1 MPRFGR
7 VVTAML
13 TPFNRDMEVDYDKA
27 QVLADRLVN
36 SGSDAIVVAGTT
48 GESPTLTNKEKL
60 ELTRAVLEAVGTRAQ
75 VLMGTGNNDTAASVE
90 LTREA
95 ERLGVHGV
103 MLVAPYY
110 NKPPQEGLFR
120 HFKTVADS
128 TALPVMIYNVPGRT
142 SSNITPETLA
152 RLVASAQN
160 IVAVK
165 EASGNL
171 DQVSQIRR
179 LTPDSFDIY
188 SGDDSLTLPIM
199 AVGGCGVVSV
209 ASHVAGSMIK
219 EMVEAYAAGEVE
231 KAWRLHVKLMPLF
244 KVIFITTNPIPIKA
258 AVKLAGLDCGGLRL
272 PLVEATEAEVA
283 EVRKVMESL
292 ELLA

>member
-60 ELTRAVLEAVGTRAQ
+60 ELTRAVLEAVGSRAQ

>member
-36 SGSDAIVVAGTT
+36 SGSDAVLVAGTT

-60 ELTRAVLEAVGTRAQ
+60 ELTRVVLEAVGSRAQ
-75 VLMGTGNNDTAASVE
+75 VLMGTGNNNTAASVE

-103 MLVAPYY
+103 MLVTPYY

-120 HFKTVADS
+120 HFKTVAEA
-128 TALPVMIYNVPGRT
+128 TGLPVMIYNVPGRT
-142 SSNITPETLA
+142 SCNVAPETLA
-152 RLVASAQN
+152 RLAATVKN

-179 LTPDSFDIY
+179 LTPDSFDVY

-199 AVGGCGVVSV
+199 AVGGCGIVSV
-209 ASHVAGSMIK
+209 ASHVAGPMIK
-219 EMVEAYAAGEVE
+219 DMVEAYAAGEVE

-258 AVKLAGLDCGGLRL
+258 AVKLAGLDPGGLRL
-272 PLVEATEAEVA
+272 PLVEATLAEVA

-292 ELLA
+292 GLLA

>member
-36 SGSDAIVVAGTT
+36 SGSDAVLVAGTT

-60 ELTRAVLEAVGTRAQ
+60 ELTRVVLEAVGSRAQ
-75 VLMGTGNNDTAASVE
+75 VLMGTGNNNTAASVE

-103 MLVAPYY
+103 MLVTPYY

-120 HFKTVADS
+120 HFKTVAEA
-128 TALPVMIYNVPGRT
+128 TGLPVMIYNVPGRT
-142 SSNITPETLA
+142 SCNVAPETLA
-152 RLVASAQN
+152 RLAATVKN

-179 LTPDSFDIY
+179 LTPDSFDVY

-199 AVGGCGVVSV
+199 AVGGCGIVSV
-209 ASHVAGSMIK
+209 ASHVAGPMIK
-219 EMVEAYAAGEVE
+219 DMVEAYAAGEVE

-258 AVKLAGLDCGGLRL
+258 AVKLAGLDPGGLRL
-272 PLVEATEAEVA
+272 PLVEATPAEVA

-292 ELLA
+292 GLLA

>member
-7 VVTAML
+7 VVTAIL

-36 SGSDAIVVAGTT
+36 SGSDAILVAGST
-48 GESPTLTNKEKL
+48 GESPTLTNREKL
-60 ELTRAVLEAVGTRAQ
+60 DLARAVLEAVGSRAQ
-75 VLMGTGNNDTAASVE
+75 VLMGTGNNNTAASVE

-120 HFKTVADS
+120 HFKTVAEA
-128 TALPVMIYNVPGRT
+128 TGLPVMIYNVPGRT
-142 SSNITPETLA
+142 SCNVAPETLA
-152 RLVASAQN
+152 RLAATVKN

-199 AVGGCGVVSV
+199 AVGGCGIVSV

-283 EVRKVMESL
+283 EIRKVMEGL